1 MSRGIMQ
8 FTDRSDWE
16 EQRKNRQRGKVL
28 ITAVPFDPGKQQRD
42 DANEQGVP
50 GNRMQSNETIPELLM
65 AVLLKQ
71 DRLTAVQT
79 FSLSR
84 KSRIGAIYLGK
95 VKKLVKNLNA
105 CFVEIAD
112 REQCFLSL
120 DRITDPPFLTNR
132 AYDGRILEGDELLV
146 QLEYDAIKTKQAV
159 VTTRISLRGEY
170 FVLSTGEMR
179 VGISKKL
186 GDKQRKEIRGLLTEW
201 QVTTPNGVPVQQE
214 GIPPFGLV
222 VRTQAGQLLRQASE
236 EDQEETEKATAA
248 AEFLHREYEELYSRF
263 SALFRQ
269 GRHRTCFTC
278 LQEAGSALEEALRP
292 FPTGEYEEVV
302 TDLAGIHDEL
312 KLLQEQN
319 AFPEDKKLRFYQ
331 DERLSLNQLYSLS
344 ARLEEAL
351 GRTVWMKSGAN
362 LVIEQ
367 TESLTAI
374 DVNTGKSIA
383 GLSRKS
389 AEETICRVNL
399 EAAREVARQL
409 RLRNLS
415 GIIIV
420 DFINMASSDQKE
432 ELMAYLRELVRE
444 DPVTVRVVDMTPLG
458 LVEIT
463 RKKVSPSLLEQFG
476 RRRAQGGQ

>member
-8 FTDRSDWE
+8 FKDRSDWE
-16 EQRKNRQRGKVL
+16 EQRKDRVRGKLL
-28 ITAVPFDPGKQQRD
+28 ITAASCYPKRQQRD
-42 DANEQGVP
+42 SENDTK
-50 GNRMQSNETIPELLM
+50 SETAPELLM

-71 DRLTAVQT
+71 DRLAAVQT
-79 FSLSR
+79 FSR
-84 KSRIGAIYLGK
+84 GNKSRIGAIYLGK

-120 DRITDPPFLTNR
+120 NTLTDPPFLTNR

-146 QLEYDAIKTKQAV
+146 QVEHDAIKTKQAV
-159 VTTRISLRGEY
+159 VTTRISLQGEY
-170 FVLSTGEMR
+170 FVISTGEMR
-179 VGISKKL
+179 AGISKKL
-186 GDKQRKEIRGLLTEW
+186 GEKQRQEIRRLLADW
-201 QVTTPNGVPVQQE
+201 QVTDQKGVPVQQE
-214 GIPPFGLV
+214 GLPPFGLV

-236 EDQEETEKATAA
+236 AGREENGNEKPETETA
-248 AEFLHREYEELYSRF
+248 ELLHREYKELYRRF
-263 SALFRQ
+263 SALFLL

-292 FPTGEYEEVV
+292 FQPGEYEEVV

-312 KLLQEQN
+312 QLLQGQK
-319 AFPEDKKLRFYQ
+319 AFLADKKLRFYQ
-331 DERLSLNQLYSLS
+331 DESISLSRLYGLS

-351 GRTVWMKSGAN
+351 GKTVWMRSGAN

-389 AEETICRVNL
+389 SEETIRRVNL

-420 DFINMASSDQKE
+420 DFINLAAADQEE
-432 ELMAYLRELVRE
+432 ELLAYLRELVRE
-444 DPVTVRVVDMTPLG
+444 DPVPVRVVDMTPLG

-463 RKKVSPSLLEQFG
+463 RKKINPSLIEQFG
-476 RRRAQGGQ
+476 RRRTAGEA